1 MGLCIRRPRALL
13 FYKCSPPPRHC
24 LRYKRGVNRTR
35 REDWL
40 EQGFEV
46 LREGGEAALTIDR
59 LCKDLGRTKGAFYH
73 HFADVTVYT
82 DALLAAWEDR
92 NSALASLSAEA
103 ATGARRGARGVIEAA
118 VRGFDVS
125 LERSFR
131 AWGLR
136 DPRAHAFVARIDERR
151 IAFLSGRYAAT
162 VPAATR
168 RKLARLEYAVFVG
181 VQQLYPEISAQVAR
195 ELERAL
201 ELALH
206 SVSGAGALRG
216 PGGEAPAVRVAA
228 AASASGKEAV
238 IEQRRAGAR
247 KHANGHRGKQRFL
260 RG

>member
-1 MGLCIRRPRALL
+1 M
-13 FYKCSPPPRHC
+13 
-24 LRYKRGVNRTR
+24 NRTR

-59 LCKDLGRTKGAFYH
+59 LCRDLGRTKGAFYH

-82 DALLAAWEDR
+82 DALLAAWEQR
-92 NSALASLSAEA
+92 NTQLPAA
-103 ATGARRGARGVIEAA
+103 ATEPPAIRRGLRAVIEAA

-151 IAFLSGRYAAT
+151 IAFLASRYAAT
-162 VPAATR
+162 LSAAMR
-168 RKLARLEYAVFVG
+168 RKLARLEYAVFIG
-181 VQQLYPEISAQVAR
+181 MQQLYPELSVNVVR
-195 ELERAL
+195 DFERILALAL
-201 ELALH
+201 EGAAEQALH
-206 SVSGAGALRG
+206 VDAEPLVK
-216 PGGEAPAVRVAA
+216 PAPRAA
-228 AASASGKEAV
+228 A
-238 IEQRRAGAR
+238 RRTAG
-247 KHANGHRGKQRFL
+247 GHRGGKARFL